1 MGSLTDREIIKAS
14 DAIDKALASIN
25 KNNRGEVSV
34 RILSL
39 VRNLNDNIAEKIWCD
54 IHPEKP
60 CSVNKVGKEFIN
72 EPSYRFIGRFY
83 NYLGK
88 SVSHFTPTEDG
99 AERLM
104 LKYYQYVLQLKEVM
118 KSRYTYQIEAIG
130 FGNWFNI
137 CRAVIPERCI
147 SELKTAYRTS
157 DLELKKLWDDVRK
170 MNEDNV
176 VLEETV
182 RNDYSHVIDE
192 DIFQKRAEDEI
203 ILCLNYNGLY
213 GLNNINKL
221 LQLNNPNPT
230 VTLGIWQFKIGD
242 PILFNDSGRFEL
254 LYNNL
259 KGIIV
264 DIRENEAYIYFKI
277 QVDAYLLKLKFNMN
291 MS

>member
-104 LKYYQYVLQLKEVM
+104 LKYLSICTSIERSDEK
-118 KSRYTYQIEAIG
+118 QI
-130 FGNWFNI
+130 
-137 CRAVIPERCI
+137 
-147 SELKTAYRTS
+147 
-157 DLELKKLWDDVRK
+157 
-170 MNEDNV
+170 
-176 VLEETV
+176 
-182 RNDYSHVIDE
+182 
-192 DIFQKRAEDEI
+192 
-203 ILCLNYNGLY
+203 
-213 GLNNINKL
+213 
-221 LQLNNPNPT
+221 
-230 VTLGIWQFKIGD
+230 
-242 PILFNDSGRFEL
+242 
-254 LYNNL
+254 
-259 KGIIV
+259 
-264 DIRENEAYIYFKI
+264 
-277 QVDAYLLKLKFNMN
+277 
-291 MS
+291 

>member
-118 KSRYTYQIEAIG
+118 KSRYNIDILKNIEMFILDTDETTQDYYDKVAEQINAI
-130 FGNWFNI
+130 NDTT
-137 CRAVIPERCI
+137 I
-147 SELKTAYRTS
+147 SSNA
-157 DLELKKLWDDVRK
+157 
-170 MNEDNV
+170 DNYYV
-176 VLEETV
+176 K
-182 RNDYSHVIDE
+182 
-192 DIFQKRAEDEI
+192 F
-203 ILCLNYNGLY
+203 
-213 GLNNINKL
+213 
-221 LQLNNPNPT
+221 
-230 VTLGIWQFKIGD
+230 
-242 PILFNDSGRFEL
+242 
-254 LYNNL
+254 
-259 KGIIV
+259 
-264 DIRENEAYIYFKI
+264 YI
-277 QVDAYLLKLKFNMN
+277 
-291 MS
+291 